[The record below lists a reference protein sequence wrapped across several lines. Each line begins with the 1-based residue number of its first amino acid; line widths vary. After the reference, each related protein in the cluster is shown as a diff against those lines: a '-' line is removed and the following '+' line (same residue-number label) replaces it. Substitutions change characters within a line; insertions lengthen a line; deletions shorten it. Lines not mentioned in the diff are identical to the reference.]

1 MVTLHEVITFLVSM
15 QISISSLQTHN
26 VNRCGRSRH
35 LARKLSLRRKRSSPN
50 VFEMAATET
59 ITSIILI
66 KLIRVSLGTVRHPR
80 RFKIVVIDIQITLKQ
95 MLRDFIGIRVNRAKK
110 SGMVNITSS
119 VNSRE
124 RSGKIGRAVQQECR
138 DRSRMP
144 STAIFTLSL
153 HDALPI
159 CIILIKLI
167 RVSLGTVRH
176 PRRFKIVVIDIQ
188 ITLKQMLRDFI
199 GIRVNRAKKSGMVN
213 ITSSVNSRERSGI
226 NTILHELN
234 PLFTINVTMRDIKS
248 KNVYSRVNSKATTQW
263 RKTESANGVHLEGV
277 ASDNRSS

>member
-15 QISISSLQTHN
+15 QISISSMQTHN

-80 RFKIVVIDIQITLKQ
+80 RFTIVVIDIQITLKQ

-124 RSGKIGRAVQQECR
+124 RSGFFFSSRRRHTIYIGDWSSDVCSSDLDVVADLLLLLNACQLLPEFRRRRRSATTS
-138 DRSRMP
+138 RSRR
-144 STAIFTLSL
+144 SQSL
-153 HDALPI
+153 LVPV
-159 CIILIKLI
+159 LWQ
-167 RVSLGTVRH
+167 RS
-176 PRRFKIVVIDIQ
+176 
-188 ITLKQMLRDFI
+188 
-199 GIRVNRAKKSGMVN
+199 
-213 ITSSVNSRERSGI
+213 ERSY
-226 NTILHELN
+226 
-234 PLFTINVTMRDIKS
+234 
-248 KNVYSRVNSKATTQW
+248 KNVYKIQIID
-263 RKTESANGVHLEGV
+263 RKSVV
-277 ASDNRSS
+277 

>member
-1 MVTLHEVITFLVSM
+1 MTAATAAKRCLFMPYRSEEHTSEL
-15 QISISSLQTHN
+15 QSLTN
-26 VNRCGRSRH
+26 IVCR
-35 LARKLSLRRKRSSPN
+35 LLLEKKK
-50 VFEMAATET
+50 MAATET

-80 RFKIVVIDIQITLKQ
+80 RFKIV
-95 MLRDFIGIRVNRAKK
+95 G
-110 SGMVNITSS
+110 
-119 VNSRE
+119 
-124 RSGKIGRAVQQECR
+124 
-138 DRSRMP
+138 
-144 STAIFTLSL
+144 
-153 HDALPI
+153 
-159 CIILIKLI
+159 
-167 RVSLGTVRH
+167 
-176 PRRFKIVVIDIQ
+176 IDIQ

>member
-1 MVTLHEVITFLVSM
+1 MSRYFMLTKKIFVRYFCFFFFSSRRRHTRSVSAFL
-15 QISISSLQTHN
+15 LN
-26 VNRCGRSRH
+26 
-35 LARKLSLRRKRSSPN
+35 RSSD
-50 VFEMAATET
+50 
-59 ITSIILI
+59 L
-66 KLIRVSLGTVRHPR
+66 
-80 RFKIVVIDIQITLKQ
+80 
-95 MLRDFIGIRVNRAKK
+95 
-110 SGMVNITSS
+110 
-119 VNSRE
+119 
-124 RSGKIGRAVQQECR
+124 
-138 DRSRMP
+138 
-144 STAIFTLSL
+144 
-153 HDALPI
+153 
-159 CIILIKLI
+159 
-167 RVSLGTVRH
+167 
-176 PRRFKIVVIDIQ
+176 IQ